1 MSHDHE
7 QLRLDIVHH
16 AAEIVATCQLLA
28 REEACGEGKAKY
40 KQLGEYAELV
50 PEQANSTASRAPL
63 FAVRLD

>member
-1 MSHDHE
+1 MQQRSS
-7 QLRLDIVHH
+7 RLVDCWLVKKR
-16 AAEIVATCQLLA
+16 A
-28 REEACGEGKAKY
+28 AKY